1 MDTAHIEKRAAE
13 LGIDDA
19 RFTKRS
25 HVLTGKWRLEDMTD
39 DDILEVND
47 WLDFV
52 EEHEKVAAAPK
63 HIYITGVPGVGKTTE
78 GQRLS
83 KETGLPLISLDGIKA
98 KNTAGARQFIKKN
111 LDTPHIIEGTQILG
125 FRPRDLKGHKV
136 YLIEEPKS
144 VVVDR
149 LVRRGWNDESGKRL
163 RGEKHRARFE
173 TLYDEMAGHA
183 EAFKDAN
190 SPTTMLAEIEK
201 KAAHAKSR
209 LKQRAPHVPPAD
221 LDRIEAMAAT
231 LNLDPLRT
239 YHTRL
244 HGGGYA
250 VLAPVGKP
258 GRVKHVVKTVFSH
271 GSKPPGTRLPALPR
285 LEKKASRTF
294 TDRDQ
299 TYDVEKLWGSS
310 GKPERIS
317 PDELLKSTGRTWGS
331 GKSRFGWKDVLSNP
345 KKYPDHI
352 KRIDT
357 ADLKQPILVHN
368 GIVVDGIH
376 RLVRAKREGK
386 KLLAINLSKSDMEG
400 ALTKKAFTDELEKKA
415 VNAAWVASRLGPGF
429 ETAVGKRILNVSRS
443 DPSHALGLVEA
454 SMYPQLSRIE
464 AMVNS
469 RAAKEMASRADPKVY
484 AESLLKQQQLRGL
497 RRGPARVELHPES
510 VEALKP
516 WPSLNPVPAPL
527 EYIPQS
533 EWSALGREMR
543 DRFLGSSSG
552 LAAHMSTPGK
562 IALASDLTSGAF
574 TDELEK
580 SAGFK
585 DTFERL
591 KKKVSAFDVGAA
603 LATAGLAGLT
613 AADIRRGGFRGRGA
627 HPEVV
632 RDLLKVVSGLPRS
645 RVRSAVRRL
654 TPDDIPAIGVVTNKA
669 QLRDLVEHRMSLIEL
684 PGPLKNLTARERNA
698 IVDEGTAKVWA
709 QIEQGN
715 AMAYAGKRTRPTIVA
730 SPKAPESIV
739 AHEVGHITD
748 YYRGGPNA
756 RAFNEMDA
764 VLFGSAMDRAKAVAS
779 RTTARVLH
787 PHHKKTI
794 MAPEQA
800 AWGLVPESAERAV
813 VMPSALKTYDTGFYY
828 GRAPLALGA
837 SVATPTAWAAVRGGE
852 ALLDRRKKKKLE
864 KSAAASPTII
874 GELLRRSGRV
884 GASRKYDIGTGVLGE
899 RLRKVLTKEY
909 GPSWSRIIPRKA
921 SRGLAGVVAKHPELA
936 PMLAFPGLPPG
947 GPLVYAAPKIG
958 MQKALGVR
966 KRGDLERLLL
976 RLAEKTG
983 RVPGIPSRGALTS
996 GLLGSA
1002 GVGGLAMGGLA
1013 SHNIPQ
1019 LTYHGDGTQ

>member
-190 SPTTMLAEIEK
+190 SPTTMLADIQK

-285 LEKKASRTF
+285 LEKKAVS
-294 TDRDQ
+294 
-299 TYDVEKLWGSS
+299 
-310 GKPERIS
+310 
-317 PDELLKSTGRTWGS
+317 
-331 GKSRFGWKDVLSNP
+331 
-345 KKYPDHI
+345 
-352 KRIDT
+352 
-357 ADLKQPILVHN
+357 
-368 GIVVDGIH
+368 
-376 RLVRAKREGK
+376 
-386 KLLAINLSKSDMEG
+386 
-400 ALTKKAFTDELEKKA
+400 
-415 VNAAWVASRLGPGF
+415 AAWVASRLGPGF

-510 VEALKP
+510 VKALKP

-613 AADIRRGGFRGRGA
+613 VADIRRGGFRGRGA

-632 RDLLKVVSGLPRS
+632 QDLLKVVSGLPRS

-669 QLRDLVEHRMSLIEL
+669 QLRDLVEHRMGLLEL
-684 PGPLKNLTARERNA
+684 PAVGPLKNLTAREFNA

-828 GRAPLALGA
+828 ERAPLALGA

-936 PMLAFPGLPPG
+936 PMMAFPGLPPG